1 MSDPANPFNSS
12 ARANAWT
19 PPLTEPWNW
28 SRDRIHGVNLGGLFV
43 LEPFIVPALFERAQA
58 AAPPGVRI
66 VDEWTLSA
74 ALLRAGQ
81 LLQVL
86 EEHYDTFITEEDVAE
101 IAGAGLNWIRV
112 PIPFW
117 AVDTWDD
124 VGVDAAGQKVS
135 EPFLRKICW
144 K

>member
-1 MSDPANPFNSS
+1 MHDPTNPFNNS
-12 ARANAWT
+12 ARPNSWT
-19 PPLTEPWNW
+19 PPLTDAWNW

-58 AAPPGVRI
+58 DAAPGVRI

-81 LLQVL
+81 LLPVL

-117 AVDTWDD
+117 AVNTWDD

>member
-1 MSDPANPFNSS
+1 MYDPANPFNGS
-12 ARANAWT
+12 ARPNSWT
-19 PPLTEPWNW
+19 PPLTDAWNW